1 MTMAQNHAG
10 RLTYEHMNCCVI
22 VAHPDD
28 ETLWAGGT
36 MLMHPDSCW
45 TVVTLCRR
53 SDPDR
58 APKFEQAVACYGARG
73 VMGDLDDGPD
83 QQALRMVDVEDAI
96 LDLLPSDRYD
106 LAMTHGLWGEYTS
119 HRRHEEVSKAVMALR
134 ESGRLT
140 VREVWMFAYEDGG
153 RKHLP
158 KAVADADVY
167 FHLPQET
174 WEEKYRIIREVY
186 GFGAE
191 SFEAKTTPKE
201 EAFWVLGKGK

>member
-1 MTMAQNHAG
+1 MAQNRAG
-10 RLTYEHMNCCVI
+10 RLTYEHVNCCVI

-45 TVVTLCRR
+45 TVVTLCRG

-58 APKFEQAVACYGARG
+58 VPKFHRALEHYGAKG
-73 VMGDLDDGPD
+73 VMGDLDDEPE
-83 QQALRMVDVEDAI
+83 QRPLRMVDVEDAI

-106 LAMTHGLWGEYTS
+106 LVVTHGLWGEYTS

-134 ESGRLT
+134 ESGRLS
-140 VREVWMFAYEDGG
+140 VGEVWMFAYEDGG
-153 RKHLP
+153 KKYLP
-158 KAVADADVY
+158 RAMAEADV
-167 FHLPQET
+167 HMRLPQET
-174 WEEKYRIIREVY
+174 WEEKYRIICEVY
-186 GFGAE
+186 GFDAE

>member
-1 MTMAQNHAG
+1 
-10 RLTYEHMNCCVI
+10 
-22 VAHPDD
+22 
-28 ETLWAGGT
+28 
-36 MLMHPDSCW
+36 
-45 TVVTLCRR
+45 
-53 SDPDR
+53 
-58 APKFEQAVACYGARG
+58 
-73 VMGDLDDGPD
+73 
-83 QQALRMVDVEDAI
+83 
-96 LDLLPSDRYD
+96 
-106 LAMTHGLWGEYTS
+106 MTHGLWGEYTS